1 LTELNLGDILLGALK
16 ASVRDL
22 FDPLFVAGGSV
33 VKRNTWIASAV
44 IGRNSYFAFAATAAG
59 MMLLVTASSDAA
71 LKHRY
76 SFTSNANDSKGTAH
90 GVVVDPGTTA
100 NFSFVGG
107 QLDLSANAGQGS
119 NSITEDAY
127 VDLPNGIV
135 SSAVTSG
142 TNGAI
147 TFEFWATVATQR
159 TWQRFGDFG
168 TSNTGEDLS
177 PGGANSQYVLI
188 TPNSGRFMNGLE
200 ITNHPAS
207 NAAEPNV
214 GLTGPFPVG
223 VEQHVVAVYDHTNT
237 SAGPNGTMTLYHQ
250 GNLVGTGA
258 IHPDTNLRT
267 PSDNNNWLGRSQWPD
282 PVFDGSYN
290 EFRIYD
296 TAFTPGMARISF
308 QNGPNGPIVPEPGSL
323 ALFAGSIAAGMLA
336 ARRRA
341 RKGAIVAPV

>member
-1 LTELNLGDILLGALK
+1 VKSSTWIVRAMNRSVSSLAIAATTAGVILLMT
-16 ASVRDL
+16 D
-22 FDPLFVAGGSV
+22 
-33 VKRNTWIASAV
+33 SA
-44 IGRNSYFAFAATAAG
+44 N
-59 MMLLVTASSDAA
+59 AA

-90 GVVVDPGTTA
+90 GTVIDPGTTA
-100 NFSFVGG
+100 NAAFVGG

-119 NSITEDAY
+119 NAITEDAY

-135 SSAVTSG
+135 SSATSSG

-168 TSNTGEDLS
+168 TSNTGEDMS
-177 PGGANSQYVLI
+177 PGGAMSQYVLI

-200 ITNHPAS
+200 MTNHPAS

-214 GLTGPFPVG
+214 GTNGPFPVG
-223 VEQHVVAVYDHTNT
+223 TEQHVVAVYDHTNT
-237 SAGPNGTMTLYHQ
+237 AAGPNGTMSLYLQ

-296 TAFTPGMARISF
+296 TALDAGMVRISF
-308 QNGPNGPIVPEPGSL
+308 QNGPNGAIVPEPGSL
-323 ALFAGSIAAGMLA
+323 ALLVGALAGGLLA
-336 ARRRA
+336 ARRKL
-341 RKGAIVAPV
+341 RKNL